1 MVPVRLFGG
10 NAGLLTVPLD
20 SKLCHVGAQNAFVVL
35 FKIYR
40 WHSSLHTYMIKGKVH
55 LYRRLEVMRYSAL
68 SCGQNTLFLLGK
80 QQEPID
86 RYHRRRGVCR
96 SCRDQWCVEVPWN
109 DLVCRNI
116 IQKVVRHTSRC
127 IQVAHQPCT
136 TVHFSRGFRGVA
148 LTRMYSV
155 TYYWR
160 SHKYP
165 MLDRGSK
172 YSSWSS
178 PVLCLAK

>member
-1 MVPVRLFGG
+1 
-10 NAGLLTVPLD
+10 LLTVPLD
-20 SKLCHVGAQNAFVVL
+20 SKLCHVGAQNAFVVS

-40 WHSSLHTYMIKGKVH
+40 WRKGLQVYMIKGGVH
-55 LYRRLEVMRYSAL
+55 LYRRVEVMRYSAL
-68 SCGQNTLFLLGK
+68 TRGYNALFLLGK

-96 SCRDQWCVEVPWN
+96 SCWDQWCVEVPWD

-116 IQKVVRHTSRC
+116 IQEVVRHTPRC

-136 TVHFSRGFRGVA
+136 TVHFSRGFRGVT

-155 TYYWR
+155 TYCWR

-172 YSSWSS
+172 CSSWSS
-178 PVLCLAK
+178 PALCAAQ